1 MNSEL
6 AVNLVK
12 ISGYNILHEVG
23 RGGIATVYLAVQESL
38 QREVALKVMSPA
50 LTTDPNFTDRFI
62 REGRTIAQLN
72 HPGIVTIYD
81 ISVDEYN
88 HYIAMEYL
96 QGGSLKRR
104 IKNRLSVEEALDIL
118 HQVTSALEYAHD
130 KGIVHRD
137 VKPENIMFRD
147 ADTLEAVLT
156 DFGIA
161 KSNAHHTQLTSA
173 GMIVGTP
180 RYMSPE
186 QADGRGASPQSDLY
200 ALGIVLHE
208 MITGRAPYGGNES
221 VAVLYSHINDPIPK
235 LPDKQSFL
243 QPLLEEM
250 LAKDPINR
258 IADSTTLLKR
268 IRQCQAEA
276 RRIARTAK
284 KQASPT
290 PRLATKKRITT
301 LLSFFVWGGIAVGSL
316 IIIGTVVWGLFSP
329 SEEVADQAPV
339 GATRAESATS
349 VELSQKELPV
359 IVAPTKVDISPQEI
373 DGDTK
378 DITEPVEITKEVT
391 PTPPQAIEQGSALQG
406 GDTSGSASTENI
418 SEVDVSRAGIDTGN
432 ATAPRTEV
440 KTTIETS
447 DTVDVSALLELA
459 QKQIENNRLSTPA
472 DNNAYDTYRAILRI
486 DPGNIDARNG
496 LKRIADRYAEIAR
509 SQSVA
514 GKYEQAISSAQ
525 NGLVILPEHRYLQ
538 EVLKEAQIKLTRA
551 RELEKEAGFETYG
564 RVDDTRTTI
573 EKHIYAAKYGYAD
586 AQLKLAV
593 AYANGEGVERDMTEA
608 FKWLRKA
615 ADQNLADAQYNLALG
630 LLFGPEPAL
639 TEAVRLIKKLAED
652 NYEPAHRVLGW
663 MYTTGTG
670 VKRNIKEAVVWS
682 AKATRWG
689 APKVPNDIVT
699 SWQQTFEKEYE
710 QILEVRKEKWAQDN
724 PLK

>member
-62 REGRTIAQLN
+62 REGRTIAKLN
-72 HPGIVTIYD
+72 HPGIVTIHD

-104 IKNRLSVEEALDIL
+104 IKNRLSVEDALDIL
-118 HQVTSALEYAHD
+118 FQVASALEYAHE

-147 ADTLEAVLT
+147 PNTLEAVLT

-186 QADGRGASPQSDLY
+186 QADGRGASPKSDLY

-235 LPDKQSFL
+235 LPDKHGFL
-243 QPLLEEM
+243 QPLLEEL
-250 LAKDPINR
+250 LAKEPVNR

-268 IRQCQAEA
+268 IRECQAEA
-276 RRIARTAK
+276 RRIARTTK
-284 KQASPT
+284 KQAPST
-290 PRLATKKRITT
+290 SRSTAKKGITT
-301 LLSFFVWGGIAVGSL
+301 LLSFVIWGGIAIGSL
-316 IIIGTVVWGLFSP
+316 IIIGTVIWGLISP
-329 SEEVADQAPV
+329 PEELVDQIPV
-339 GATRAESATS
+339 GADSPEGTTD
-349 VELSQKELPV
+349 VELSEKERPV
-359 IVAPTKVDISPQEI
+359 IVAPTKVDIGQQEI
-373 DGDTK
+373 KGDSE
-378 DITEPVEITKEVT
+378 DSTEPVEITKEVT
-391 PTPPQAIEQGSALQG
+391 QTPPRAIEQPTDVQG
-406 GDTSGSASTENI
+406 DDTPEQERSI
-418 SEVDVSRAGIDTGN
+418 SEANVPSTDVEPGN
-432 ATAPRTEV
+432 ATRPQAEV
-440 KTTIETS
+440 ETNAETS

-459 QKQIENNRLSTPA
+459 QKQIENDRLSTPA

-486 DPGNIDARNG
+486 DPGNIDAKNG
-496 LKRIADRYAEIAR
+496 LKRIAGRYAEIAR
-509 SQSVA
+509 SQSVG

-525 NGLVILPEHRYLQ
+525 NGLVVWPEHRYLQ
-538 EVLKEAQIKLTRA
+538 EVLKEAQTKLTRA
-551 RELEKEAGFETYG
+551 RELEQEADFETYDG
-564 RVDDTRTTI
+564 VADTRTTI
-573 EKHIYAAKYGYAD
+573 QKHIRAAKFGYAD
-586 AQLKLAV
+586 AQLKLAI
-593 AYANGEGVERDMTEA
+593 AYANGEDVERDMIEA
-608 FKWLRKA
+608 FKWFRKA

-630 LLFGPEPAL
+630 LLFGPEPAVD
-639 TEAVRLIKKLAED
+639 EAVQLIKKLAED
-652 NYEPAHRVLGW
+652 DYEPAHRVLGW

-689 APKVPNDIVT
+689 APKVPEHIVT